1 MKIYPFAILYYDQ
14 ERRKI
19 DLSLQSQ
26 GMFWRKCNKIS
37 NRSICSFNLTLWVF
51 TKCYLHDILCDLC
64 LYFSLLLATIFNSIR
79 KLNLELGVTNRN
91 NLLHIYTRSWRGRQ
105 TTTNIF
111 YTFTTIIP
119 FITNFCLYS
128 LSVTNDHE
136 CSVKEIKNSRS
147 TFRNNLN

>member
-1 MKIYPFAILYYDQ
+1 M
-14 ERRKI
+14 
-19 DLSLQSQ
+19 SLQSQ

-37 NRSICSFNLTLWVF
+37 NPSICSFNLTLWVF
-51 TKCYLHDILCDLC
+51 TKCYLHDILCDLY
-64 LYFSLLLATIFNSIR
+64 LYFSLLLATILNSIR
-79 KLNLELGVTNRN
+79 RLNLELGVTNRN

>member
-1 MKIYPFAILYYDQ
+1 MKIYPFVIFYYVQ

-37 NRSICSFNLTLWVF
+37 NPSICSFNLTLWVF
-51 TKCYLHDILCDLC
+51 TKCYLHDILCDLY

-111 YTFTTIIP
+111 LHFYHYHSFHNQLL
-119 FITNFCLYS
+119 FIFAFGY
-128 LSVTNDHE
+128 
-136 CSVKEIKNSRS
+136 KWPWM
-147 TFRNNLN
+147 